1 MGQIAAE
8 NCVMIMAHNPS
19 RCMCDYAQNLVLMR
33 YAHKNAAAAH
43 TAVTYSESTSMA
55 KGADAYRVYMDR
67 LIAPVLRLDCR
78 KTNG

>member
-1 MGQIAAE
+1 M
-8 NCVMIMAHNPS
+8 MIMAHNPS